1 MLIRFQFASTAFTMT
16 LKGVPAV
23 CASGVP
29 ILPPTVPGTAVSPG
43 VSNCSLANAPA
54 LTVIAGL
61 ELAVLVPSEASVA
74 VSVQVP
80 AVLFVRLNTFVPET
94 KLVFAGRMLF
104 APVQVSATVSPALL
118 TTFQFASTALTVTS

>member
-1 MLIRFQFASTAFTMT
+1 M
-16 LKGVPAV
+16 
-23 CASGVP
+23 
-29 ILPPTVPGTAVSPG
+29 PPTVPGTAVSPG

-104 APVQVSATVSPALL
+104 ASVQVIPMVSPALL
-118 TTFQFASTALTVTS
+118 TTFQFASTALTVTL